1 MTGTIERMRGWRLFF
16 AAACFSLLLGCGL
29 GTNRPGGT
37 VSVISPDFFGIGE
50 DVALQLAGNLRRP
63 LGPEQRIILTTF
75 VNIDDL
81 YETSRFG
88 RTLAEAVS
96 TRMFRHGFGVVEIRK
111 ASDLQVKIASGELL
125 LSRDASLLA
134 DGHAVDAVVV
144 GTYALTPDSVIV
156 NARMLNGLS
165 EEVLSVAGLE
175 IQRSRTINNLL
186 AARDQGLADPEMSA
200 YER

>member
-1 MTGTIERMRGWRLFF
+1 MTEKRKWAWTR
-16 AAACFSLLLGCGL
+16 LLLSVVLVFFLASCGF
-29 GTNRPGGT
+29 GTSRPGGT
-37 VSVISPDFFGIGE
+37 VSVITPDFFGIGE
-50 DVALQLAGNLRRP
+50 DIALQLARNLRRP
-63 LGPEQRIILTTF
+63 LGAEQRIILTTF

-88 RTLAEAVS
+88 RTLSEALS
-96 TRMFRHGFGVVEIRK
+96 TRMFRHGFGVIEIRK
-111 ASDLQVKIASGELL
+111 AADLQVKITSGELV
-125 LSRDASLLA
+125 LSRDALLLA
-134 DGHAVDAVVV
+134 DGHAIDAVVA

-165 EEVLSVAGLE
+165 DEVLSVAGLE

-186 AARDQGLADPEMSA
+186 AARDQGLADPELSA